1 MQIRHT
7 AIYTH
12 RNKEHSLRIPLSH
25 KAAILILP
33 CFIIQTFIYTEE
45 INLEIKIIS
54 ELGRLKARCSL
65 TDLLSNS
72 LQVKIQQTNKQTNK
86 QKTEKPD
93 LTKQTLKCEA
103 EKEVGRI
110 QKSSLESLDTQNEV

>member
-72 LQVKIQQTNKQTNK
+72 LQVKIQQTNKQ
-86 QKTEKPD
+86 KTEKPD